1 MRKTLALVV
10 SITFLGSLL
19 SIPAFGAVKAGAS
32 CTKAGSTS
40 TALGKKFTCIK
51 SGKKLVWNKGVAIAK
66 PTSES
71 VATPSPAPSP
81 TQTEAPAQVP
91 VGLWQETQFK
101 ILAQFKQ
108 LKPASIQEINF
119 VLSPNADLEVEKKLQ
134 DSYRETI
141 NYLSNLYVNSNK
153 VKILVMNENDRDW
166 WVSKLKEL
174 GSLQPSD
181 LWGTRCQVNSQTY
194 CAYASSNKDGTLHVG
209 HITGSDLVWREL
221 NYAKTYHEAIHVY
234 QLSLMGNRMDALPSW
249 FAEGQANYL
258 GYTFSNRFINSKQQR
273 NSEIVRLKS
282 FPNVEIFDDMQWYE
296 FIQRADSDRAFTSEG
311 SLGYSLGELILES
324 LYNKHDFRKVHDW
337 MVAIKNGSDYKTG
350 FKSVFGQDYDSW
362 LRETAAPYLN
372 SQI

>member
-1 MRKTLALVV
+1 MLFR
-10 SITFLGSLL
+10 S
-19 SIPAFGAVKAGAS
+19 
-32 CTKAGSTS
+32 
-40 TALGKKFTCIK
+40 
-51 SGKKLVWNKGVAIAK
+51 
-66 PTSES
+66 
-71 VATPSPAPSP
+71 TPSPLPSQIASPAP
-81 TQTEAPAQVP
+81 TQAP

-101 ILAQFKQ
+101 ILEQFKA
-108 LKPASIQEINF
+108 LKPAKVQVLNF

-153 VKILVMNENDRDW
+153 VTILVMNENDRDW
-166 WVSKLKEL
+166 WISKLKEL

-194 CAYASSNKDGTLHVG
+194 CAYASGNKDGTLHVG

-221 NYAKTYHEAIHVY
+221 NYAKTYHESIHVY

-282 FPNVEIFDDMQWYE
+282 FPNVEIFDDKQW
-296 FIQRADSDRAFTSEG
+296 FDWIQKVESDRTYTNEG
-311 SLGYSLGELILES
+311 QLGYSLGELILES
-324 LYNKHDFRKVHDW
+324 LYNQYDFRKVHDW
-337 MVAIKNGSDYKTG
+337 MVEIKNGSDYKSG
-350 FKSVFGQDYDSW
+350 FKTVFGQDYDSW
-362 LRETAAPYLN
+362 LRDTAAPYLN